1 MSSKDVRSQNR
12 PRDKERVVDLD
23 GVGPLANR
31 HSFSVLE
38 RYRFLEMN
46 FSKKRDEKS
55 LKSRNRRYQPL
66 FDQFPDL

>member
-38 RYRFLEMN
+38 RYRFLENEN
-46 FSKKRDEKS
+46 FKEA
-55 LKSRNRRYQPL
+55 
-66 FDQFPDL
+66 

>member
-38 RYRFLEMN
+38 RYRFLEN
-46 FSKKRDEKS
+46 EIFKEAWWKVIEVKKQKV
-55 LKSRNRRYQPL
+55 PVAI
-66 FDQFPDL
+66 